1 LKVIFTTY
9 NIWDLKYYHQNWTVS
24 WSNPID
30 QIRILRN
37 LAAKGYRRA
46 VFNESTG
53 EYKTTS
59 ATSSVKGEHCM
70 PQREC
75 QKTKIQ
81 RLNIILTI
89 LPINSKETDRLGKGW
104 CVQI

>member
-1 LKVIFTTY
+1 MHGSLRATQFIKVFFFYKVIYKATIIF
-9 NIWDLKYYHQNWTVS
+9 
-24 WSNPID
+24 
-30 QIRILRN
+30 ILFQ
-37 LAAKGYRRA
+37 GYRRA

-53 EYKTTS
+53 EDKTTS

>member
-1 LKVIFTTY
+1 MVFYDALKFCIVLKEQLSSLKYFYKVIYKVTIIF
-9 NIWDLKYYHQNWTVS
+9 
-24 WSNPID
+24 
-30 QIRILRN
+30 ILFQ
-37 LAAKGYRRA
+37 GYRRA